1 MGVTGVGKSTL
12 NALIRA
18 HTRVQARSL
27 FIQHAPEYLEIEY
40 GVSSCMPMCVC
51 AFMGY
56 FYKGRK
62 KWALKHYV
70 ITVFICNFSFQL
82 LFIYQTKYT
91 TNQYIFMLK
100 L

>member
-40 GVSSCMPMCVC
+40 GVSSCMRKCVC
-51 AFMGY
+51 VFMRY

-62 KWALKHYV
+62 KWAIKALRYLFLIFHFNCYV
-70 ITVFICNFSFQL
+70 FNKQNTPQVSRYSC
-82 LFIYQTKYT
+82 
-91 TNQYIFMLK
+91 
-100 L
+100 